1 MRREKAVLASVAP
14 ARQTMPVAL
23 NKRFDSIEEGGT
35 PASMIID
42 DATMSEPPRRS
53 AVSGNRPTR
62 KADAERGSPV
72 VYARKLIST
81 TPDTHE
87 PSTPPS
93 PPPASHD
100 HDEGEMEIER
110 KGAECSETPP
120 SNDTDININSPQSP
134 HTPDSWID
142 RISNVRR
149 RDGMS
154 GISKAKED
162 VETPIS
168 LLNERRIEPNF
179 YSRRQMDLM
188 NMNTPPTA
196 STPLSTAS
204 AVSRQPHNFFSKH
217 PASNGSSYMSLK
229 TKKSD
234 QSICSSTPK
243 ISRPVKKRKQS
254 NQLFLDFGQN
264 SFGKQTVCNVCGML
278 RVHGLDEDDSQHDK
292 ICKEYQEGV
301 TCLGWKNERMVA
313 AFEKDDRILEV
324 RPDDAQQHRS
334 KVLEV
339 KAIVDKELGFAR
351 RQSEEDPHGGID
363 GNATCYLY
371 VSKKRIVGLLLVKR
385 IQRAYE
391 LLPSKE
397 AHETNNRNS
406 SCISRSLNPSKA
418 LLGVHQIWVHKSHRH
433 RGIASRLVTA
443 ARDHLIFGMCV
454 PLELVAF
461 SSPTDEGLRFAMTY
475 IGSDRPLIYDI
486 H

>member
-1 MRREKAVLASVAP
+1 MLPSFGTP
-14 ARQTMPVAL
+14 ATPVAR
-23 NKRFDSIEEGGT
+23 NRRGDSIEEIGT
-35 PASMIID
+35 PASVIID
-42 DATMSEPPRRS
+42 DAMMSEPPRRS
-53 AVSGNRPTR
+53 AVSGSRPTR

-72 VYARKLIST
+72 VYARKLSST

-100 HDEGEMEIER
+100 PDEGETEIEG

-120 SNDTDININSPQSP
+120 SNETDIKSPQSP
-134 HTPDSWID
+134 NTPDSWID
-142 RISNVRR
+142 RISNDRR

-154 GISKAKED
+154 GISNTKED

-168 LLNERRIEPNF
+168 LLNERRIQPNNHT
-179 YSRRQMDLM
+179 RRQMVEM

-196 STPLSTAS
+196 STPLSIAS
-204 AVSRQPHNFFSKH
+204 AMSRQPHNFFSKY
-217 PASNGSSYMSLK
+217 PASNVSSYMSLK
-229 TKKSD
+229 TKMSD
-234 QSICSSTPK
+234 ESTCSSTPK
-243 ISRPVKKRKQS
+243 ISRPAKKRKQL
-254 NQLFLDFGQN
+254 NQLFLDFGQK

-324 RPDDAQQHRS
+324 RPDDAQQHRN

-351 RQSEEDPHGGID
+351 RQSEEDPYGGID

-371 VSKKRIVGLLLVKR
+371 ISKKRIVGLLLVKR
-385 IQRAYE
+385 IQRAYK

-397 AHETNNRNS
+397 AHETNNRYS
-406 SCISRSLNPSKA
+406 SCISRSLDPSKA
-418 LLGVHQIWVHKSHRH
+418 LLGVHQIWVHESHRH

-454 PLELVAF
+454 PLDLVAF
-461 SSPTDEGLRFAMTY
+461 SSPTDEGLRFAKTY
-475 IGSDRPLIYDI
+475 VGSDRPLIYDI

>member
-1 MRREKAVLASVAP
+1 MPPSFGTP
-14 ARQTMPVAL
+14 ATPVAR
-23 NKRFDSIEEGGT
+23 NKRGDSIEEGGT
-35 PASMIID
+35 PASVIID

-53 AVSGNRPTR
+53 VSGNRQR
-62 KADAERGSPV
+62 KTDAERGSPF
-72 VYARKLIST
+72 VYARKLSST
-81 TPDTHE
+81 TPDAHE

-100 HDEGEMEIER
+100 PDEGETEIER
-110 KGAECSETPP
+110 NGAASSETPP
-120 SNDTDININSPQSP
+120 SNDTDIKSPQSP

-142 RISNVRR
+142 RISNGRR
-149 RDGMS
+149 MDGMS
-154 GISKAKED
+154 GISMAKED

-168 LLNERRIEPNF
+168 LLNERRIQPNN
-179 YSRRQMDLM
+179 YSRSQMVEM
-188 NMNTPPTA
+188 NMDTPSIVFTPP
-196 STPLSTAS
+196 STAS
-204 AVSRQPHNFFSKH
+204 AVSRQPHNFFSKY
-217 PASNGSSYMSLK
+217 PASNVSSYLSLK
-229 TKKSD
+229 TKTSD
-234 QSICSSTPK
+234 QSTRSSTPK
-243 ISRPVKKRKQS
+243 IGRPAKKRKQS
-254 NQLFLDFGQN
+254 NQLFLDFGQK
-264 SFGKQTVCNVCGML
+264 SFGKQSVCKVCGML

-313 AFEKDDRILEV
+313 AFKKDDRILEI
-324 RPDDAQQHRS
+324 RPDDAQQHRNKLS
-334 KVLEV
+334 EV

-351 RQSEEDPHGGID
+351 RQSEENPYGSID
-363 GNATCYLY
+363 GNAKCYLY
-371 VSKKRIVGLLLVKR
+371 ISKKRIVGLLLTKR

-406 SCISRSLNPSKA
+406 SCISRSLKPSKA

-461 SSPTDEGLRFAMTY
+461 SSPTDEGLRFAKTY
-475 IGSDRPLIYDI
+475 VGSDRPLIYDI
-486 H
+486 L